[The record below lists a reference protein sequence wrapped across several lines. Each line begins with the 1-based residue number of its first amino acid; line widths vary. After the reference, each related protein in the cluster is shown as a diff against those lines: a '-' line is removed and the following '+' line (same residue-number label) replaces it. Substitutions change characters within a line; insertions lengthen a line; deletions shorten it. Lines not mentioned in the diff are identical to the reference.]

1 MNINIQNRVLKEAIY
16 MLETKETIRS
26 VAKHFKVSKSTVH
39 DDLKVKLKKINK
51 LLAIDISKIL
61 KNHIPVRHI
70 RGGESTRLRYLKK

>member
-26 VAKHFKVSKSTVH
+26 VAKYFKVSKSTVH

-61 KNHIPVRHI
+61 KNHIAVRHI